1 MYKNVSHVHTRETT
15 LYHSVCVLSEPLTAV
30 ENTTDSG
37 TPCPIQVQAPC
48 LISSFSATVLWATV
62 FCRTI
67 FTTNTCQPRHN
78 GCRNARCLDLSP
90 LPCAWSRLA
99 ALPCLMARWRAGSQ
113 GSLSCSSSLIHS
125 LARPFLHSLSRWRST
140 DAWRWHMTLNLTA
153 RAPFSSKC
161 RPSKCPGPRTRCR
174 HWHVI
179 VSGQNRGTVATC
191 LLCWVPCQHCF
202 QL

>member
-1 MYKNVSHVHTRETT
+1 MGVVRRDFLCLLYVIMFCLSACLKKVCVRACVRARACMCVCVCVHVHKPEKVKTKKPKKCMYKNVSHVHTRETT
-15 LYHSVCVLSEPLTAV
+15 LYHSVCVLSEPLTAE

-37 TPCPIQVQAPC
+37 TPCPIQVQAAC
-48 LISSFSATVLWATV
+48 LILSFSATVLWATV

-125 LARPFLHSLSRWRST
+125 LARPFLHSLSR
-140 DAWRWHMTLNLTA
+140 
-153 RAPFSSKC
+153 
-161 RPSKCPGPRTRCR
+161 
-174 HWHVI
+174 
-179 VSGQNRGTVATC
+179 
-191 LLCWVPCQHCF
+191 
-202 QL
+202 